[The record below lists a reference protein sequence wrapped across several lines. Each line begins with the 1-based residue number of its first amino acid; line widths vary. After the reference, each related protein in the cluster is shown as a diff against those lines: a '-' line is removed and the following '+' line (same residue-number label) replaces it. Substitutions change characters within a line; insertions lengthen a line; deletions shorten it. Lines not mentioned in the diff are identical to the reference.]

1 LGGSVSQL
9 FFDYNLVMTEP
20 FLLNY
25 YQTLRVQEHA
35 EDVVIHAAYQALFS
49 HYSKNALS
57 INKELSLIQEAYAI
71 LGDPTK
77 RAQYDLL
84 RFRTSP
90 EKTIDSILEA
100 RLPVGNI
107 EEQAWEV
114 LITLYPQL
122 GQNLNQLEA
131 SQAYLAQSYR
141 GLILEFISEHLVH
154 RVVTQ
159 LSQEIQDFIDVPS
172 DSEAQSAPRNLT

>member
-1 LGGSVSQL
+1 
-9 FFDYNLVMTEP
+9 MIKP

-25 YQTLRVQEHA
+25 YQILHVQEHA
-35 EDVVIHAAYQALFS
+35 EDVVVHAAYQALAT
-49 HYSKNALS
+49 HYSKNAVS
-57 INKELSLIQEAYAI
+57 TNKELIQIEEAFAI
-71 LGDPTK
+71 LGDSKK

-90 EKTIDSILEA
+90 EQTIDSILEA

-154 RVVTQ
+154 RVVTH
-159 LSQEIQDFIDVPS
+159 LSQEIQDFIDIPS
-172 DSEAQSAPRNLT
+172 DSNELHSRNSVIL